1 MSMAPSELETT
12 LPVKFLERGS
22 ASGYPM
28 IIAKVLETAFELS
41 NANVKLEVLNDGHG
55 G

>member
-1 MSMAPSELETT
+1 MTFGKLEAS
-12 LPVKFLERGS
+12 LSVEFLEEGS
-22 ASGYPM
+22 ALGYPM
-28 IIAKVLETAFELS
+28 IVAKVFESIFELS

>member
-1 MSMAPSELETT
+1 MTFGKLEAS
-12 LPVKFLERGS
+12 LSVEFLKEGS
-22 ASGYPM
+22 VSGYPM
-28 IIAKVLETAFELS
+28 IVAKVFESIFELS

>member
-1 MSMAPSELETT
+1 MTFGKLEAP
-12 LPVKFLERGS
+12 LPVEFLEEGS
-22 ASGYPM
+22 TSGYPM
-28 IIAKVLETAFELS
+28 IIAKVFESMFELS